1 MIYKVKAKFNYSKAI
16 DYYEKLNNGTIQS
29 QKPDGYEIIN
39 AMNRATIDNEGYVNW
54 TELCFCSTPLKHER
68 ETVYDKYFTELEAE
82 SIIKHHLFEGQSFI
96 DKLKALVNT

>member
-1 MIYKVKAKFNYSKAI
+1 MIYKVKAKFNYSKAS

-39 AMNRATIDNEGYVNW
+39 AMNRATIDHEGYVNW

-68 ETVYDKYFTELEAE
+68 ETVYDKYFTELETE